1 MTRVLVTGAAGR
13 MGGHVLRAVAADPDL
28 ALCAALEA
36 PGHPRLGEEVAPG
49 VALSDDLGAACE
61 RAELAI
67 DFSLPKGTLA
77 LIEAAV
83 PRGLPLVIATT
94 GFSDDELERID
105 EAATRVPIVRA
116 SNFSLGINLMLELV
130 ARAVQSLPDYDV
142 EVLELHHAQKRDAPS
157 GTALWIAET
166 AAAARSQ
173 RLEDRAV
180 YHREGETGPREPG
193 SIGMQSLRAGD
204 SVGEHTLYL
213 AGPGERLEISHRALS
228 RDNFAAGALRAARWA
243 LGKPP
248 GLYSMR
254 EVMANGGA

>member
-13 MGGHVLRAVAADPDL
+13 MGGHVLRAVASDPDL
-28 ALCAALEA
+28 VLGAALEV
-36 PGHPRLGEEVAPG
+36 PGHPQLGEEVAPG
-49 VALSDDLGAACE
+49 VPLSDDFGAACE
-61 RAELAI
+61 RAEVAI

-94 GFSDDELERID
+94 GFTDAELDRIR
-105 EAATRVPIVRA
+105 EAGRRVPIVRA
-116 SNFSLGINLMLELV
+116 SNFSLGINLMLDLV

-157 GTALWIAET
+157 GTALW
-166 AAAARSQ
+166 
-173 RLEDRAV
+173 L
-180 YHREGETGPREPG
+180 
-193 SIGMQSLRAGD
+193 QSLRAGD

-254 EVMANGGA
+254 EVMD